1 MIQSRFVIYV
11 IAKHTCCLHNK
22 HTFIIHYYVKKFNS
36 FFIQIF
42 VIYLITLIKKCKFF
56 KVKEKIH
63 IFCCAIC
70 IIKYVNQNMQY
81 VKQRIYLYIQN
92 SFIFLYDIR
101 NKGHFLR
108 YLLIKQ
114 LLYTPDLLSFRLI
127 FFHLQAKVHLQV

>member
-1 MIQSRFVIYV
+1 MFKSRFP
-11 IAKHTCCLHNK
+11 CCLHNMY
-22 HTFIIHYYVKKFNS
+22 TYIIHYNTKNFNS

-42 VIYLITLIKKCKFF
+42 PAQLIILIKKCKFF

-70 IIKYVNQNMQY
+70 IIKYVNQNIQY